1 MWRGIFL
8 PDRGSHG
15 IIYIKI
21 IQMDV
26 GGIFLMDKGSLGIIY
41 IKIIQMAVGGYS
53 SWIRIA
59 MG

>member
-1 MWRGIFL
+1 M
-8 PDRGSHG
+8 DKDSHG

-26 GGIFLMDKGSLGIIY
+26 GGN
-41 IKIIQMAVGGYS
+41 S